1 MPQADYLLNELL
13 GELAT
18 PEPAQEIVVG
28 TCQDEF
34 DHDYVENDDV
44 NDYKLNR
51 PTTTSTATTG
61 SLPMVG
67 LVRLL
72 FRPTCFTNIRCKYNK
87 FQVYGICISAVLTKT
102 WLRKA

>member
-18 PEPAQEIVVG
+18 PEPAKEIVVG

-34 DHDYVENDDV
+34 DHDYVENDV
-44 NDYKLNR
+44 NDYNLDR

-72 FRPTCFTNIRCKYNK
+72 FRLTCLLVLLTSDANIINSRSMT
-87 FQVYGICISAVLTKT
+87 FVFLLS
-102 WLRKA
+102 